1 MLHLFT
7 SYHQVILFFLNMC
20 LLESLKSTSWQ
31 WLGKMPAQITW
42 SNQSASTGRKYKPLF
57 YVGSAE
63 EEQEFKQQGFVMRHV
78 EADKTSTRS
87 ATLHQSK
94 QTKRTFCHGRHF
106 PAADSTQWLHFQ
118 DITVDLRGFSFSRA
132 GKVTEEFSWET
143 CLPTNI
149 RLTKSYGSLL
159 TPRHS
164 SPKEHWAPH
173 LLWSPQT

>member
-7 SYHQVILFFLNMC
+7 SYHHVILFFLNMR

-42 SNQSASTGRKYKPLF
+42 SNHSASTGHKYKTLL

-63 EEQEFKQQGFVMRHV
+63 DNKSSNNKVLWCVTEKPINARQ
-78 EADKTSTRS
+78 TRC
-87 ATLHQSK
+87 A
-94 QTKRTFCHGRHF
+94 FCHGRHF
-106 PAADSTQWLHFQ
+106 PAADSTRWLHFQ
-118 DITVDLRGFSFSRA
+118 DITVDLRGFSFCRA

-149 RLTKSYGSLL
+149 RLTKSCGSLL

-164 SPKEHWAPH
+164 SPKERWAPH
-173 LLWSPQT
+173 LLWPPQNIATHHRC